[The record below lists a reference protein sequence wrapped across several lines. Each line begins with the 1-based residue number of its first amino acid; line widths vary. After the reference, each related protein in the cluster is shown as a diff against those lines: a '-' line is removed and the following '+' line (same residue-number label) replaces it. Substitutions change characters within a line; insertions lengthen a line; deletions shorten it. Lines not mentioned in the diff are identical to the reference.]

1 MNKNRKKLPTVVVCV
16 VLAAM
21 LLFSGVYAAVDA
33 GWFRRE
39 SEGEA
44 PVSSGQETPPSPSSS
59 AQEDLPPMY
68 QFVDTAAGDFLPKPD
83 IFEDEEGHSAS
94 TSRFRV
100 TVNRVYVAKDTQGLP
115 YPYYLSEQCGEKVD
129 ENGTLI
135 SGHSYFFMDITLE
148 NRTNLVVDFDISW
161 TKPYFYVGDTRLM
174 SASSSGEV
182 ALQSINN
189 DVPIKSRYQY
199 TMQPEETV
207 EYTIAYIFPDDE
219 LAEATDVFTVLTAGN
234 PAVISKLID
243 IEKDKSLYA
252 WNPDAPFINLTP
264 LWEASK

>member
-1 MNKNRKKLPTVVVCV
+1 MNRKKLSTVVVCV

-44 PVSSGQETPPSPSSS
+44 PVSSGQETPPPPSSS
-59 AQEDLPPMY
+59 EQEDLPSMY
-68 QFVDTAAGDFLPKPD
+68 RFVNLNGGEQLPKPD
-83 IFEDEEGHSAS
+83 TFEDKEGHSAS

-115 YPYYLSEQCGEKVD
+115 PPRHLLNCDGPAD

-135 SGHSYFFMDITLE
+135 GDKSYFFMDITLE
-148 NRTNLVVDFDISW
+148 NRTNLVVDFDLSW
-161 TKPYFYVGDTRLM
+161 TRPDFYTGDTWLSM
-174 SASSSGEV
+174 DASYEV

-189 DVPIKSRYQY
+189 DVPIKSSYQY
-199 TMQPEETV
+199 TMQPGETV
-207 EYTIAYIFPDDE
+207 EYTVAYIFPDDK
-219 LAEATDVFTVLTAGN
+219 LAEATDVFAPLTAAHPPIIWKGEN
-234 PAVISKLID
+234 LA
-243 IEKDKSLYA
+243 A
-252 WNPDAPFINLTP
+252 WHPEVPFINLTP
-264 LWEASK
+264 LWEEYKSANN

>member
-39 SEGEA
+39 SDGEA
-44 PVSSGQETPPSPSSS
+44 PVSSGQETPPPPSSS
-59 AQEDLPPMY
+59 AQEDLPSMY
-68 QFVDTAAGDFLPKPD
+68 RFVDLNAGEQLPKPD
-83 IFEDEEGHSAS
+83 TFEDEEGHSAS
-94 TSRFRV
+94 TSMFRV

-115 YPYYLSEQCGEKVD
+115 YPHYLSERFGEKVD

-148 NRTNLVVDFDISW
+148 NRMNTYASFDISTW
-161 TKPYFYVGDTRLM
+161 TRPIFYAGDEEVLM
-174 SASSSGEV
+174 QVSYSA

-189 DVPIKSRYQY
+189 DVPIKSSYQY
-199 TMQPEETV
+199 TMQPGETV
-207 EYTIAYIFPDDE
+207 EYTVAYVFLDE
-219 LAEATDVFTVLTAGN
+219 GLAEATDVFIAMTAAQPPIIWKGEN
-234 PAVISKLID
+234 LA
-243 IEKDKSLYA
+243 A
-252 WNPDAPFINLTP
+252 WHPEVPFINLTP
-264 LWEASK
+264 LWEEYKSAND

>member
-39 SEGEA
+39 SDGEA
-44 PVSSGQETPPSPSSS
+44 PVFSGQETPPPPSSS
-59 AQEDLPPMY
+59 AQEDLPSMY
-68 QFVDTAAGDFLPKPD
+68 RFVDTSAGEHLPKPD
-83 IFEDEEGHSAS
+83 TFEDEEGHSAS

-115 YPYYLSEQCGEKVD
+115 PPRNLLNCDGPAD

-135 SGHSYFFMDITLE
+135 GDKSYFFMDITLE
-148 NRTNLVVDFDISW
+148 NKMNTYASFDISTW
-161 TKPYFYVGDTRLM
+161 TNPMFYAGDEEVLM
-174 SASSSGEV
+174 QVSYSA

-189 DVPIKSRYQY
+189 DVPIKSSYQY
-199 TMQPEETV
+199 TMQPGETV
-207 EYTIAYIFPDDE
+207 EYTVAYIFPDDG
-219 LAEATDVFTVLTAGN
+219 LAEVTDVFIAMTAAH
-234 PAVISKLID
+234 PPIID
-243 IEKDKSLYA
+243 NAGGMKA
-252 WNPDAPFINLTP
+252 WHPEVPFINLTP